1 MISFFSQ
8 EVSLPTFD
16 QRKITDWIKKTAAF
30 YGKRAGDISY
40 VFCSDDRILE
50 VNRQF
55 LQHDYYTDVITF
67 DYSEADIVSGD
78 IFISVDTVRSNAEQF
93 GQSYEREL
101 HRIIIH
107 GVLHLCGQEDKTPET
122 RRVMTEKEEL
132 ALKTLEKMQG

>member
-16 QRKITDWIKKTAAF
+16 QRKITDWIKRTAAF

-132 ALKTLEKMQG
+132 ALKTLDEMQG

>member
-132 ALKTLEKMQG
+132 ALKTLDEMQG

>member
-132 ALKTLEKMQG
+132 ALKTLEEMQG

>member
-93 GQSYEREL
+93 GQFYEREL
-101 HRIIIH
+101 RRIIIH

-132 ALKTLEKMQG
+132 ALKTLDEMQG

>member
-78 IFISVDTVRSNAEQF
+78 IFISIDTVRSNAEQF

-132 ALKTLEKMQG
+132 ALKTLDEMQG

>member
-107 GVLHLCGQEDKTPET
+107 GVLHLCGQEDKTPEM

-132 ALKTLEKMQG
+132 ALKTLDEMQG

>member
-78 IFISVDTVRSNAEQF
+78 IFISIDTVRSNSEQF

-132 ALKTLEKMQG
+132 ALKTLDEMQG

>member
-50 VNRQF
+50 VDRQF

-107 GVLHLCGQEDKTPET
+107 GILHLCGQEDKTPET

-132 ALKTLEKMQG
+132 ALKTLDEMQG

>member
-16 QRKITDWIKKTAAF
+16 QREITDWIKKTAAF

-132 ALKTLEKMQG
+132 ALKTLDEMQG